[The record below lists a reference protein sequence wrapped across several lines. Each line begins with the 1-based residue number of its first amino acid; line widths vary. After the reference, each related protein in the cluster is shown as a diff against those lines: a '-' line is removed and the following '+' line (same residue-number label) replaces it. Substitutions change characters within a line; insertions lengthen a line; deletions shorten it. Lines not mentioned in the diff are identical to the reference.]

1 MWIKAKIRKAAYVR
15 CRLLISIGHCS
26 EASGDKISGCKKA
39 KQVNSGHLLATVA
52 TTINKIIAVKIL
64 RLYNPA
70 VLAECARRLFS
81 RRVRFITC
89 GQVVCTKFM
98 HCPKTT
104 PHCGVTPRD
113 HHLSY

>member
-39 KQVNSGHLLATVA
+39 KQVNSGHLLAIVA

-81 RRVRFITC
+81 RRVRLLRAGRLSAPNLCIAPKPLPI
-89 GQVVCTKFM
+89 VV
-98 HCPKTT
+98 
-104 PHCGVTPRD
+104 
-113 HHLSY
+113 